1 MHKIGLNYIEGRIE
15 ETVVHFPIVIL
26 PGLTLV
32 AAQEEVAVEE
42 GSFKKKSQETGL
54 RPKLFSQFQWL
65 GKCFIQK
72 DRPSYPLRKGLILS
86 HTIKNR
92 QPQDLSL
99 GCLALGV

>member
-54 RPKLFSQFQWL
+54 RPKLSASFSGWESAL
-65 GKCFIQK
+65 SRRI
-72 DRPSYPLRKGLILS
+72 DLPIL
-86 HTIKNR
+86 
-92 QPQDLSL
+92 
-99 GCLALGV
+99 